1 MAFPRFDMKLVFLG
15 TGGTYPSKL
24 RNVTSVAVQMPGEV
38 VMFDCGE
45 GTQRQ
50 LMHSSV
56 SFMKIKKIFI
66 SHLHADHFLGLAG
79 LIQSMSLNGRE
90 DDITVFGPTGTA
102 STVEAML
109 NLGYFKS
116 GFRVLAADLRPEGR
130 MDFGHYSVRFVQADH
145 SVPAIAYALEEKP
158 RTGKFDVK
166 KAKRLG
172 IPEGPLYR
180 RLQEGRTVTVEGKR
194 IGPEKVLGPP
204 RPGRR
209 VVYSGDTRPSKKIVS
224 LAAGANVLIHD
235 CTLDSSHL
243 ELAARFGHSTAA
255 EAAKVAKQA
264 KVGMLF
270 LVHMSP
276 RYENNRVVEKEAQS
290 IFKNSKAASDLME
303 YQVRFDD

>member
-1 MAFPRFDMKLVFLG
+1 
-15 TGGTYPSKL
+15 
-24 RNVTSVAVQMPGEV
+24 VQMPGEV

-90 DDITVFGPTGTA
+90 DEVTVYGPSGTA
-102 STVEAML
+102 ATVQAML
-109 NLGYFKS
+109 NLGYFES
-116 GFRVLAADLRPEGR
+116 GFRVLAADLRPPGR
-130 MDFGHYSVRFVQADH
+130 IDFGGYSVRFVQADH
-145 SVPAIAYALEEKP
+145 SVPAISYALEEKP

-180 RLQEGRTVTVEGKR
+180 QLQEGRTVTVGGRR

-204 RPGRR
+204 RLGRR
-209 VVYSGDTRPSKKIVS
+209 VVYTGDTRPSKKIVS
-224 LAAGANVLIHD
+224 LATGANVLIHD
-235 CTLDSSHL
+235 CTLDSSHSK
-243 ELAARFGHSTAA
+243 LAAKFGHSTAA
-255 EAAKVAKQA
+255 EAARVAKQA

-276 RYENNRVVEKEAQS
+276 RYEDNLILEKEAKS
-290 IFKNSKAASDLME
+290 IFKNSKAASDLLE
-303 YQVRFDD
+303 YHVRFDD